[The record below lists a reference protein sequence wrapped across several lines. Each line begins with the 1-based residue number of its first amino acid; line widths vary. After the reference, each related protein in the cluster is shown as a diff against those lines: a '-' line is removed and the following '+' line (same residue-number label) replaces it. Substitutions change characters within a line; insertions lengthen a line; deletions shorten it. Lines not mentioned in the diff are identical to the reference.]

1 MNRREKAKKFLNRF
15 HIRDK
20 LSRFFNCPG
29 DFHPGKLA
37 MEISVLYIFAGTLWI
52 LFSDRL
58 LLKLTMDRQ
67 MSAAVS
73 MIKGGGFVLATATV
87 LYLLLRIS
95 LLKIQSMNQ
104 ELKQMTFEDR
114 LTSLPN
120 RAAFYETA
128 KRHMDHC
135 PDNKMALMFI
145 DIDNFKY
152 INDTLGHVSGDLLIS
167 EIGKRLMGL
176 SDESRSIYRIGG
188 DEFVVFVHQYETLE
202 EIETYAKVLLHSF
215 AIPFRVSD
223 SVLNVTVSL
232 GIALYPLHGNDVD
245 MLLKCADIAMYK
257 AKSTARGRYTFYSQ
271 DIDMQIQER
280 MIMENELWKALERE
294 EFSLCYQPQIDVTTG
309 RINSMEALLRWNN
322 ERLGLVSPLK
332 FISIAEETN
341 LINPIGD
348 WVLFNACKFLKKVHD
363 QGHPDISVSVNVSII
378 QLMQQD
384 FTEKVMKT
392 LSETGVKPGSLELEI
407 TESVLIESYDGIKDK
422 LRELKS
428 KGIKIALDDFG
439 TGYSSLS
446 YLTQIPINTLKIDKI
461 FIDTITN
468 NGEDTSLT
476 NMIIMIG
483 RRLGLSII
491 AEGVETEG
499 QLEYLKKYD
508 CNKIQGYYFSKP
520 LPQDELLL
528 LLEKNTGQLNA
539 QEFRK

>member
-95 LLKIQSMNQ
+95 LLKIQFMNQ

-128 KRHMDHC
+128 KRRMDHC

-384 FTEKVMKT
+384 FKEKVMKT
-392 LSETGVKPGSLELEI
+392 LSETGVEPGSLELEI

-520 LPQDELLL
+520 LPHDELLL

>member
-95 LLKIQSMNQ
+95 LLKIQFMNQ

-128 KRHMDHC
+128 KRRMDHC

-384 FTEKVMKT
+384 FKEKVMKT
-392 LSETGVKPGSLELEI
+392 LSETGVEPGSLELEI